1 MPDTRST
8 VESPSRRRLLIGT
21 VSALGLAVS
30 GRAGKARPER
40 SERRMENTLTKKP
53 LSVVCVGA
61 HPDDPEESSFGTL
74 ARYVEAGH
82 RVTVIYLTRG
92 ERGIAGKSLEEAAAI
107 RTAEAE
113 AACRIIGAKA
123 VFAGQVD
130 GDTEVNRTRLAAFG
144 DLLAAQQPDVV
155 ITHWPIDTYP
165 DHQAAS
171 FLAQRAYLSAS
182 RPFRLYFFEVESGH
196 QSLGFV
202 PQVYVDITATRG
214 KKQAA
219 LFSHK
224 SQHGEEI
231 YHRHHELIERF
242 RGREI
247 QTEAAEAFMPMA
259 RDSRHSGMPG
269 LD

>member
-1 MPDTRST
+1 M
-8 VESPSRRRLLIGT
+8 
-21 VSALGLAVS
+21 
-30 GRAGKARPER
+30 
-40 SERRMENTLTKKP
+40 KP

-74 ARYVEAGH
+74 ARYAEAGH

-92 ERGIAGKSLEEAAAI
+92 ERGIRGKSLEEAAAI

-113 AACRIIGAKA
+113 AACRLIGAEA

-130 GDTEVNRTRLAAFG
+130 GDTEVNRKRVTEFS
-144 DLLAAQQPDVV
+144 DLLASQVPDLV
-155 ITHWPIDTYP
+155 ITHWPIDTHP

-171 FLAQRAYLSAS
+171 CLTQQAYLNSP
-182 RPFRLYFFEVESGH
+182 RPFRLYFFEVESGS

-224 SQHGEEI
+224 SQNGEAI
-231 YHRHHELIERF
+231 YRRHHELIERF

-247 QTEAAEAFMPMA
+247 GTEAAEAFMPLA
-259 RDSRHSGMPG
+259 RDSRNSGLPG
-269 LD
+269 ID

>member
-1 MPDTRST
+1 M
-8 VESPSRRRLLIGT
+8 
-21 VSALGLAVS
+21 
-30 GRAGKARPER
+30 
-40 SERRMENTLTKKP
+40 KP

-74 ARYVEAGH
+74 ARYAEAGH

-92 ERGIAGKSLEEAAAI
+92 ERGIRGKSLEEAAAI

-113 AACRIIGAKA
+113 AACRLIGAEA

-130 GDTEVNRTRLAAFG
+130 GDTEVNRKRVTEFS
-144 DLLAAQQPDVV
+144 DLLAAQVPDLV
-155 ITHWPIDTYP
+155 ITHWPIDTHP

-171 FLAQRAYLSAS
+171 FLTQQAYLNTP
-182 RPFRLYFFEVESGH
+182 RPLRLYFFEVESGS

-202 PQVYVDITATRG
+202 PQVYVDITATRAR
-214 KKQAA
+214 KQAA
-219 LFSHK
+219 LFSHN
-224 SQHGEEI
+224 SQNGEAI
-231 YHRHHELIERF
+231 YRKHHELIERF

-247 QTEAAEAFMPMA
+247 GTEAAEAFMPMA

-269 LD
+269 LE

>member
-1 MPDTRST
+1 MA
-8 VESPSRRRLLIGT
+8 
-21 VSALGLAVS
+21 SALGLA
-30 GRAGKARPER
+30 A
-40 SERRMENTLTKKP
+40 SERACQALPVGTERRGGETVTKKP

-74 ARYVEAGH
+74 ARYAEAGH

-92 ERGIAGKSLEEAAAI
+92 ERGIPGKSLEEAAAI

-113 AACRIIGAKA
+113 AACRVIGAKA

-130 GDTEVNRTRLAAFG
+130 GDTEVNRQRMAAFS
-144 DLLAAQQPDVV
+144 DLLSALMPDVV
-155 ITHWPIDTYP
+155 ITHWPIDTHP

-171 FLAQRAYLSAS
+171 FLTQRAYLNAP

-196 QSLGFV
+196 QSLGFA
-202 PQVYVDITATRG
+202 PQVYVDITGTRA

-231 YHRHHELIERF
+231 YHKHHELIEKF

-247 QTEAAEAFMPMA
+247 GTEAAEAFAPMA
-259 RDSRHSGMPG
+259 RDTNRALPG
-269 LD
+269 LE

>member
-1 MPDTRST
+1 MALSIGS
-8 VESPSRRRLLIGT
+8 ES
-21 VSALGLAVS
+21 
-30 GRAGKARPER
+30 K
-40 SERRMENTLTKKP
+40 MEETNKV

-74 ARYVEAGH
+74 ARYGEAGH
-82 RVTVIYLTRG
+82 HVTVIYLTRG

-113 AACRIIGAKA
+113 AACRVIGAKA
-123 VFAGQVD
+123 HFAGQVD
-130 GDTEVNRTRLAAFG
+130 GDTEVNRKRIGEFSE
-144 DLLAAQQPDVV
+144 LLSAQMPDVV
-155 ITHWPIDTYP
+155 ITHWPIDTHP

-171 FLAQRAYLSAS
+171 FLTQRAYLNTP

-202 PQVYVDITATRG
+202 PQVYVDITATRA

-231 YHRHHELIERF
+231 YHKHHELIERF

-247 QTEAAEAFMPMA
+247 GTEAAEAFMPMA
-259 RDSRHSGMPG
+259 RDTKSGLPG